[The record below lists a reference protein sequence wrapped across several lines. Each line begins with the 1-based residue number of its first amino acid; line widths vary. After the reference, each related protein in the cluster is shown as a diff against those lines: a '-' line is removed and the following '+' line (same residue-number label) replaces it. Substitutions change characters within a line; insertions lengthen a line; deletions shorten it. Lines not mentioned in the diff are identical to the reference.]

1 MSKAALDH
9 FTKTMAH
16 SLQAEG
22 VRVNSINPATVR
34 KSFQVFFLFSIII
47 SVKNLITKLKKSKFS
62 RISGAHYF
70 LSLRRV
76 EKSRHSKKINQIRC
90 LFLFESIK

>member
-34 KSFQVFFLFSIII
+34 KLFRFFFYDHLSKKFNNS
-47 SVKNLITKLKKSKFS
+47 NKKSKFS
-62 RISGAHYF
+62 QISGAYSF
-70 LSLRRV
+70 LSLR
-76 EKSRHSKKINQIRC
+76 KNDT
-90 LFLFESIK
+90 

>member
-34 KSFQVFFLFSIII
+34 KLFQVFFIFYNHL
-47 SVKNLITKLKKSKFS
+47 
-62 RISGAHYF
+62 
-70 LSLRRV
+70 
-76 EKSRHSKKINQIRC
+76 SKKNNN
-90 LFLFESIK
+90 